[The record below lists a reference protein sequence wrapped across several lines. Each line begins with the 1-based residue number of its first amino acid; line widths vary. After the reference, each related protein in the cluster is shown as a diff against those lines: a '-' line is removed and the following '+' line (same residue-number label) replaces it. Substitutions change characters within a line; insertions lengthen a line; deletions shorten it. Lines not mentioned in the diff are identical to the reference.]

1 MYNNNKIITY
11 TLTLDNSPKAKLF
24 VELLKDMAFVKA
36 VEPFVKAKSKKEK
49 IDFDNIDTTELLMKD
64 KKLVKTIENHKAGK
78 TMKSISFS
86 EEEFD
91 NYTKMLLAN
100 SIK

>member
-1 MYNNNKIITY
+1 MSTY

-64 KKLVKTIENHKAGK
+64 KKLVKTIEDYKKNGRNSGK
-78 TMKSISFS
+78 WVTFTP
-86 EEEFD
+86 EEFD
-91 NYTKMLLAN
+91 KYSKELLD
-100 SIK
+100 KTR

>member
-1 MYNNNKIITY
+1 MSTY

-64 KKLVKTIENHKAGK
+64 KKLVKTIEDHKAGK
-78 TMKSISFS
+78 PMKSVSFS

-91 NYTKMLLAN
+91 NYTKILLAN
-100 SIK
+100 SK

>member
-11 TLTLDNSPKAKLF
+11 TLTLDNSPKAKIF
-24 VELLKDMAFVKA
+24 AELLTDMAFVKA

-64 KKLVKTIENHKAGK
+64 KKLVKTIENHKGSK
-78 TMKSISFS
+78 PMKSISFS
-86 EEEFD
+86 EEEFE
-91 NYTKMLLAN
+91 NYTQMLLAN
-100 SIK
+100 SK